1 MKIGE
6 LSKVSEVPASTIRF
20 YEKQGLL
27 PITRRNQNGYRV
39 YDQEILERIQFIK
52 LAQMLGFKLH
62 ELPTL
67 MRNGEN
73 LDHDGLL
80 HKLDSKQHEI
90 ETKIAELEHS
100 KQKIIKLKQQLT
112 DTWANGACVS
122 STQLDEIFKYKER
135 NPLNLD

>member
-6 LSKVSEVPASTIRF
+6 LSRVCEVPASTIRF

-27 PITRRNQNGYRV
+27 PTTRRNPNGYRV
-39 YDQEILERIQFIK
+39 YDKEILERIQFIK

-62 ELPTL
+62 ELPAL
-67 MRNGEN
+67 MRKGEN

-80 HKLDSKQHEI
+80 HKLDTKQHELEI
-90 ETKIAELEHS
+90 KISELEHN

-112 DTWANGACVS
+112 DTWAIGDCVGS
-122 STQLDEIFKYKER
+122 EHLDEVFKHK
-135 NPLNLD
+135 

>member
-6 LSKVSEVPASTIRF
+6 LSKASEVPASTIRF

-27 PITRRNQNGYRV
+27 PTTRRNQNGYRV
-39 YDQEILERIQFIK
+39 YGQEMLERIQFIK

-62 ELPTL
+62 ELPAL

-80 HKLDSKQHEI
+80 HKLDTRQHEL
-90 ETKIAELEHS
+90 ETQITELEHNR
-100 KQKIIKLKQQLT
+100 QKIIKLKQQLT
-112 DTWANGACVS
+112 DTWANGDCVCS
-122 STQLDEIFKYKER
+122 EQLDEVFKHKEHKS
-135 NPLNLD
+135 LNLD